1 MKKNKNRNIFNI
13 EMLIIYMDGKC
24 SKSFQE
30 IILSQL
36 LDISP
41 KNYIFLKAFNSEF
54 SYIEVWL
61 TDQNSKPLDIKD
73 KINIILV
80 IN

>member
-1 MKKNKNRNIFNI
+1 MDFTEVALVHCKIVNNNYQRNSKVLYTFILN
-13 EMLIIYMDGKC
+13 
-24 SKSFQE
+24 KSF
-30 IILSQL
+30 SQL

-41 KNYIFLKAFNSEF
+41 KFDSEF

-61 TDQNSKPLDIKD
+61 TDQNSNPLEIKD
-73 KINIILV
+73 KINIILA